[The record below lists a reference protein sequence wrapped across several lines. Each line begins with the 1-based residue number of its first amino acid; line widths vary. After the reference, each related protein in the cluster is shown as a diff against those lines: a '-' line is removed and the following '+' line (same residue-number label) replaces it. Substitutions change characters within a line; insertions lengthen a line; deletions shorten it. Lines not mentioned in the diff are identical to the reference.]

1 MSRILFLLSGPP
13 ASGKTTLRN
22 RMFPKAMVICP
33 DELIGYTKEN
43 PWTPK
48 AARSAWSE
56 SDRKLKEALQ
66 GDVPL
71 TVFDATF
78 VSVKKRKK
86 YVNLAIKNNVMPMI
100 IYCMASINTALT
112 RNASRQKSRQVPGFV
127 MKRMFSLFAAPTK
140 EEGFDLVLSFNS
152 ETNEASKV
160 EGAIPDE
167 LFEELN
173 INL

>member
-1 MSRILFLLSGPP
+1 MSRIMFLLSGPP

-22 RMFPKAMVICP
+22 RMFPKGMIICP

-48 AARSAWSE
+48 AARAAWSE

-71 TVFDATF
+71 MVFDATF

-86 YVNLAIKNNVMPMI
+86 YINLARKNNVTPMI
-100 IYCMASINTALT
+100 IYCVTSINTALT

-127 MKRMFSLFAAPTK
+127 MKRMFSSFVVPTQ
-140 EEGFDLVLSFNS
+140 EEGFDLVLNFNS
-152 ETNEASKV
+152 ETNKTNKV
-160 EGAIPDE
+160 EGTIPDE
-167 LFEELN
+167 LFKELE